1 MPPFQIQMSL
11 SINFPPCAWQD
22 PPSVHHPFLHQIREA
37 ALKYRLQSAAHH
49 NILIDVCQATHTSN
63 PDRFA
68 DIDGDFQ
75 LCVGFYNFGIDPVF
89 AVCRPKVARRG
100 RNKEKVIK
108 GAVQVWKRNKFQ
120 PVMRFFEAEFPPID
134 GPVADEIVYQWWHAN
149 GHTFNWTGLPTE
161 VKERIIMFCLHQSP
175 PIPAQKKSGGR
186 VRQVKQ
192 GAPEVV
198 GQLGK
203 WASLLT
209 VSHQVRAISLRLCFA
224 GSSDL
229 EFSKGLCIVAD
240 SVFSLKYSFRRL
252 DKHRQLTE
260 VDSLP
265 TDDKTWGLEQT
276 YKSFPKLY
284 PHLDRYA
291 TFYHGIR
298 KIYLQLSFIDGLYF
312 FKVTAGS
319 FAQHPKPRQPNYEVF
334 ETIPHLNEL
343 IFKLPDATGY
353 LEDDFRQ
360 QPVSIFYGE
369 PFNCPR
375 TLHRLIYE
383 SAAKVLA
390 PYKFVKFHGFM
401 DEEEQVRFLKLRDV
415 AKKSLRITTEELEE
429 LYKEEMGGIELE
441 ESVVPGV
448 ERKEVVKEV
457 RDAIYDKFWPPKCR
471 CERLCREAIH
481 SSYD

>member
-1 MPPFQIQMSL
+1 MSV
-11 SINFPPCAWQD
+11 SINFSPSAWQD
-22 PPSVHHPFLHQIREA
+22 PLSVQHPFIEYIREA
-37 ALKYRLQSAAHH
+37 AYKYRLQSAAHY
-49 NILIDVCQATHTSN
+49 NIPVDVCQATHSSN

-68 DIDGDFQ
+68 DVDGNFQ
-75 LCVGFYNFGIDPVF
+75 LCVGFYNLGTDPIF
-89 AVCRPKVARRG
+89 AVCRPKIAKRG
-100 RNKEKVIK
+100 REKEKVIK
-108 GAVQVWKRNKFQ
+108 GAVQVWSRNKFV
-120 PVMRFFEAEFPPID
+120 PLMRFFEAEFPPLD
-134 GPVADEIVYQWWHAN
+134 GPVADEIMYQWWHAN
-149 GHTFNWTGLPTE
+149 GDTFNWTSLPTE
-161 VKERIIMFCLHQSP
+161 VKERIIMFCMHRSP
-175 PIPAQKKSGGR
+175 PLPVQKKSRGR
-186 VRQVKQ
+186 VRHVKQ
-192 GAPEVV
+192 GAPEIV

-229 EFSKGLCIVAD
+229 EFSNGLCIVAE
-240 SVFSLKYSFRRL
+240 SLFSFKRSIRRL

-260 VDSLP
+260 VNSLP
-265 TDDKTWGLEQT
+265 NDDKNWELEQT

-284 PHLDRYA
+284 PHLNRYA

-319 FAQHPKPRQPNYEVF
+319 FAQHLKPRQLNYEVF

-369 PFNCPR
+369 PFNCPG

-390 PYKFVKFHGFM
+390 PYKVVKFHGFM

-441 ESVVPGV
+441 ETVVPGV
-448 ERKEVVKEV
+448 EKKEVVKEV
-457 RDAIYDKFWPPKCR
+457 RDVIYDEFWPPKCR
-471 CERLCREAIH
+471 CERLCRDVIH